1 MCVPAYEKL
10 TQDKFMVN
18 TNRINN
24 GLYIADRLIEVKSV
38 EDRTF
43 PIGIVN
49 VSGNEVII
57 REGTMIT
64 IVERCEMESYFAII
78 DHIGDEFNTQVS

>member
-24 GLYIADRLIEVKSV
+24 GLYLADRLIEVKSV

-43 PIGIVN
+43 LVAIVT
-49 VSGNEVII
+49 VRDAEIISTEVAML
-57 REGTMIT
+57 TT
-64 IVERCEMESYFAII
+64 VE
-78 DHIGDEFNTQVS
+78 